1 MAFNT
6 AQTSVTTSATL
17 IKASNASRTRLRLE
31 NSGSDILYIGSD
43 NAVTTANGFPIYIDE
58 ILEINDLI
66 TNIYGIA
73 ASGTTA
79 MTLEEE

>member
-6 AQTSVTTSATL
+6 AQTSVTSSATL
-17 IKASNASRTRLRLE
+17 IKASNTSRTRLRLE

-58 ILEINDLI
+58 ILEINDLL